1 MRPVVSALFV
11 VNRLSLKSIA
21 VVKRG
26 NILSRDSGQRLKPT
40 VTQDAGVTGHFDE
53 NVFKTELETE
63 RPVPLIFAR
72 NNRAR
77 RVNILKAD
85 RLTDRGIRPE
95 HDKNTQ
101 GNRQPEHI
109 PASRGLADRPDCL
122 SKQRH
127 RWSPESFR
135 VERITVFLSRWPES
149 AEAYG
154 GHRIHANERP
164 LLAEERTRVGHIYD
178 ATSSFCPSAKRKE
191 RKPHEHQR

>member
-53 NVFKTELETE
+53 NVFKTKLEAE
-63 RPVPLIFAR
+63 RSVPLIFAR

-77 RVNILKAD
+77 RVDILKAD
-85 RLTDRGIRPE
+85 RLPDRGIRPE
-95 HDKNTQ
+95 NDKNTQ
-101 GNRQPEHI
+101 GNGQPDHI
-109 PASRGLADRPDCL
+109 PANRGLADRPDYP

-127 RWSPESFR
+127 R
-135 VERITVFLSRWPES
+135 
-149 AEAYG
+149 
-154 GHRIHANERP
+154 
-164 LLAEERTRVGHIYD
+164 
-178 ATSSFCPSAKRKE
+178 
-191 RKPHEHQR
+191 